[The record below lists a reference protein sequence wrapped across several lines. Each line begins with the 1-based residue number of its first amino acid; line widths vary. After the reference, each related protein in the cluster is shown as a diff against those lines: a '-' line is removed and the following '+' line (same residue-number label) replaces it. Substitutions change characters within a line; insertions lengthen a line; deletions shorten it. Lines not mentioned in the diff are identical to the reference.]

1 MNSDK
6 NVTRDNPASFKT
18 EIPRAKTNIEGSVR
32 FKAPLPPSMTA
43 ENVSESWPCRRF
55 SAFLGGFVFL
65 LDFYALSEEYF
76 IGLDIQMS
84 PHHLCHRDQSPA
96 QLLPQGLHALPTSL
110 GQSDRH
116 VLPAK

>member
-43 ENVSESWPCRRF
+43 ENVSESWPVGGLVLFWDFFFLPPPPHLTQNQNVNYFLVLIGFNYFFRRGWV
-55 SAFLGGFVFL
+55 GGGGNGTQ
-65 LDFYALSEEYF
+65 LS
-76 IGLDIQMS
+76 
-84 PHHLCHRDQSPA
+84 
-96 QLLPQGLHALPTSL
+96 
-110 GQSDRH
+110 
-116 VLPAK
+116 